1 MSCGLTCF
9 NRELKC
15 LLHNQILQMLDDKH
29 QAVMNFRQASS
40 RRTHPIL
47 IAPVNILVAVARQNI
62 SRLFIPAAGSVAIQ
76 QLGETRQ
83 GFEQNQGGSVLLF
96 SSRIIDPVTKAPEV
110 GKMVKTKKKSLHHF
124 GNIQHLDVTRS

>member
-15 LLHNQILQMLDDKH
+15 LLQNQILQMLDDKH

-40 RRTHPIL
+40 TRTHPIL
-47 IAPVNILVAVARQNI
+47 IAPVKILVAVARQNI

-96 SSRIIDPVTKAPEV
+96 SSRIIDPVTIKHLKLERWS
-110 GKMVKTKKKSLHHF
+110 KQKKSLHHF
-124 GNIQHLDVTRS
+124 GNIQHFYVTRS